1 MFVGSIRMHRMDD
14 QMAQKM
20 KICKSERQAEI
31 WSICAIKEVE
41 SCCSPS
47 MSTTATNTRRKTK
60 DLNSLRTWAE
70 SSQKYKGVHREIK
83 PRPPK
88 DRLISKIVDGLDDFA
103 SLYTLGFRLR
113 VGWVRLMADTV
124 AKGQCRPCSQIEM
137 DL

>member
-1 MFVGSIRMHRMDD
+1 MIV
-14 QMAQKM
+14 
-20 KICKSERQAEI
+20 CKSERQGEI
-31 WSICAIKEVE
+31 KWSICAIKELKPH
-41 SCCSPS
+41 CSPS

-103 SLYTLGFRLR
+103 SLCTLG
-113 VGWVRLMADTV
+113 
-124 AKGQCRPCSQIEM
+124 
-137 DL
+137 